1 MDNQQPTIQFEKP
14 KNKNF
19 WPLIGSLA
27 ILIITAVIFF
37 ILSKYCVL
45 QPKWL
50 LLVLLIDYLTLLT
63 VNYFAWFKKKRWI
76 FSLFLSLM
84 PALLLIVTHPWG
96 LWFWILLI
104 ILYLITL
111 LQYFIKSIT
120 PNAWS
125 VIVPLTLLVALM
137 IFKLQ
142 RFNCLG

>member
-37 ILSKYCVL
+37 ILNKYCVL
-45 QPKWL
+45 QPQWL
-50 LLVLLIDYLTLLT
+50 LLVLLLDYLTLLT
-63 VNYFAWFKKKRWI
+63 INYSTWFKKKRWI
-76 FSLFLSLM
+76 FSLFLTLM
-84 PALLLIVTHPWG
+84 PALLLVVTLPWG
-96 LWFWILLI
+96 LWFWVLLI

-125 VIVPLTLLVALM
+125 VIIPLTLLMALM

>member
-14 KNKNF
+14 KKKNF
-19 WPLIGSLA
+19 WPLFGSLA
-27 ILIITAVIFF
+27 IVTTTAVIIF
-37 ILSKYCVL
+37 ILTHYCVL

-50 LLVLLIDYLTLLT
+50 LLFLLIDYLVLLAT
-63 VNYFAWFKKKRWI
+63 NYVTWFKNKRWI
-76 FSLFLSLM
+76 FTLFLTLM
-84 PALLLIVTHPWG
+84 PTLLLVVTHPWG
-96 LWFWILLI
+96 LWFWVLLI

-125 VIVPLTLLVALM
+125 VIIPLTLLVALM